1 MSTKKNNGD
10 SVLLAS
16 AALLGGAVL
25 LSASGAFDRTAR
37 AEMSSAAGGYTAMTT
52 DGGTDE
58 VLVVTDD
65 RTESLMVF
73 QVVSGKRLELVA
85 KHGGE
90 VRFIHAHRQ
99 SAAKPSD
106 PGSRI
111 WKAVG
116 RWGEEELGL
125 SSGPPGYHIGNGL
138 PLPTAWDPRI
148 ADTPYSWRVR
158 GY

>member
-25 LSASGAFDRTAR
+25 LSASGAFEGTAR
-37 AEMSSAAGGYTAMTT
+37 AEMSAAAGGYTAMTT
-52 DGGTDE
+52 DGGTNE

-85 KHGGE
+85 KH
-90 VRFIHAHRQ
+90 
-99 SAAKPSD
+99 
-106 PGSRI
+106 
-111 WKAVG
+111 
-116 RWGEEELGL
+116 ELPEL
-125 SSGPPGYHIGNGL
+125 FRDARAQFAMP
-138 PLPTAWDPRI
+138 
-148 ADTPYSWRVR
+148 
-158 GY
+158 